1 MSFESRLVSGLR
13 RSKKEREPERPDYSE
28 PDFSGWAAK
37 LDDFAPAAK
46 AAPAKTAPEPARPDY
61 SEPDFTSWAAKLDDF
76 APATKAAPAKAAP
89 AKTAPEPVAG
99 AEPIEVAAAVEVVA
113 AAEAA
118 PAAAPADNR
127 PSLETVLETLL
138 SFDGA
143 LCVALVDSET
153 GMILGKAGSGVE
165 IDLAAAGASVIL
177 RARLASVKALGGDEH
192 IEDVLISLT
201 SQVQI
206 IHPLPRNPSIFTY
219 LIGDKARSS
228 LAMARFKAAEA
239 DLQIQL

>member
-1 MSFESRLVSGLR
+1 MSIESRLASGLR
-13 RSKKEREPERPDYSE
+13 RSKKEKEPERPDYSE
-28 PDFSGWAAK
+28 PDFTGWAAKLDSFAPAAKAAPAKTAPEPARTDYSDPNSTDWAAK

-46 AAPAKTAPEPARPDY
+46 AAPAKTAPEPAAVA
-61 SEPDFTSWAAKLDDF
+61 EPVEV
-76 APATKAAPAKAAP
+76 APA
-89 AKTAPEPVAG
+89 V
-99 AEPIEVAAAVEVVA
+99 EVAAAV
-113 AAEAA
+113 EAA

-127 PSLETVLETLL
+127 PSLETVLENLL

-143 LCVALVDSET
+143 MCVALVDSET
-153 GMILGKAGSGVE
+153 GMILGKAGSGVDM
-165 IDLAAAGASVIL
+165 DLAAAGASVTL

>member
-1 MSFESRLVSGLR
+1 MSLESRLTSGLR
-13 RSKKEREPERPDYSE
+13 RSKSEPERPDYSE

-37 LDDFAPAAK
+37 LDNFNP
-46 AAPAKTAPEPARPDY
+46 KT
-61 SEPDFTSWAAKLDDF
+61 T
-76 APATKAAPAKAAP
+76 
-89 AKTAPEPVAG
+89 
-99 AEPIEVAAAVEVVA
+99 
-113 AAEAA
+113 AA
-118 PAAAPADNR
+118 PAAAAPATPEAAPVAAVAEAPQPAAAPAVDER
-127 PSLETVLETLL
+127 PSLDKVLHGLL

-143 LCVALVDSET
+143 MCVALVDSET
-153 GMILGKAGSGVE
+153 GMILGKAGSGVD
-165 IDLAAAGASVIL
+165 IDLAAAGASVTL
-177 RARLASVKALGGDEH
+177 RARLASIKALGGTEH

-219 LIGDKARSS
+219 LIGDKAKSS